1 MKKILKLI
9 SGVVQAVMAAL
20 LFIPVSLWEGMYI
33 KNVVDLYNYYQGN
46 TTEYPGYKLLGEYE
60 SISFFYRVTGMVTD
74 DNLDKGLLLLFYI
87 LLALLIIGLVWV
99 ILQLVTKIKQYKL
112 VTLSIAVLQT
122 VVLVI
127 FLIRSLEMLITDSLS
142 LYFEFSPNI
151 GYYIMIAL
159 ALVNLTI
166 PVIELLK
173 KRREKAIVLEPMEDI
188 EQEEVNGDTIEGA
201 PTTPE
206 TQAVNAAG
214 DAEELKK
221 YKELLDDGIITQE
234 EFDAKK
240 KQLLGI

>member
-9 SGVVQAVMAAL
+9 SGVVQALMAAL
-20 LFIPVSLWEGMYI
+20 LFVPISLWKGHYI
-33 KNVVDLYNYYQGN
+33 KSVVDLYNYYQGN

-60 SISFFYRVTGMVTD
+60 SISFFDRVTGMVTD
-74 DNLDKGLLLLFYI
+74 DYLDKGLLLLFYI

-99 ILQLVTKIKQYKL
+99 ILQLVTKIKQYKI
-112 VTLSIAVLQT
+112 VTLSIVVLQT

-142 LYFEFSPNI
+142 FYFEFSPNI
-151 GYYIMIAL
+151 GYYIMIGMG
-159 ALVNLTI
+159 LVNLTI

-173 KRREKAIVLEPMEDI
+173 KRRVKAIVLEPMEDI

-206 TQAVNAAG
+206 TQAVNAA
-214 DAEELKK
+214 DDTEELKK

-234 EFDAKK
+234 EFEAKK

>member
-20 LFIPVSLWEGMYI
+20 LFVPISLWKGMYI

-46 TTEYPGYKLLGEYE
+46 TTEYPGYELLGEYE
-60 SISFFYRVTGMVTD
+60 SISFFHRVTGMVTD
-74 DNLDKGLLLLFYI
+74 DYLDKVLLLLFYI

-99 ILQLVTKIKQYKL
+99 ILQLVTKIKQYKI

-142 LYFEFSPNI
+142 FYFEFSPNI
-151 GYYIMIAL
+151 GYYIMIGMG
-159 ALVNLTI
+159 LVNLTI

-173 KRREKAIVLEPMEDI
+173 KRREKAIVLEPMEDN
-188 EQEEVNGDTIEGA
+188 EQEEAKGDTVEGA

-214 DAEELKK
+214 DTEELKK

>member
-20 LFIPVSLWEGMYI
+20 LFVPISLWKGMYT

-46 TTEYPGYKLLGEYE
+46 TTEYPGYELLGEYK
-60 SISFFYRVTGMVTD
+60 SISFFHRVTGMVTD
-74 DNLDKGLLLLFYI
+74 DYLDKGLLLLFYI

-112 VTLSIAVLQT
+112 VTLSIAVFQT

-142 LYFEFSPNI
+142 FYFEFSPNV
-151 GYYIMIAL
+151 GFYVLSSLMIVNVVTTVV
-159 ALVNLTI
+159 ALVKKKDSD
-166 PVIELLK
+166 PV
-173 KRREKAIVLEPMEDI
+173 ALEPLDDEDQI
-188 EQEEVNGDTIEGA
+188 EQEDVTIEDTPSTPEIQEVNEVSKAD
-201 PTTPE
+201 
-206 TQAVNAAG
+206 
-214 DAEELKK
+214 ELKK
-221 YKELLDDGIITQE
+221 YKDLLDDGIITQE